1 MEENVKAQR
10 VLQKGLADA
19 NFIEKQRLEAKEAD
33 LEAQRE
39 QVHAARRAVEQRED
53 MGGDPS

>member
-1 MEENVKAQR
+1 MNAQM
-10 VLQKGLADA
+10 VLQKGLAEA
-19 NFIEKQRLEAKEAD
+19 NKMEKLRLESTERD

-39 QVHAARRAVEQRED
+39 QVVEARRAVEQKED